1 MLNKKENE
9 NMVTCFICKKE
20 VKLDDSLI
28 GLFFIN
34 YKTVQNSR
42 PICINCSKKHPEVE
56 IINLE

>member
-1 MLNKKENE
+1 
-9 NMVTCFICKKE
+9 MVTCFICKRE

-42 PICINCSKKHPEVE
+42 PICISCSKKHPEVE
-56 IINLE
+56 IINME